1 MRTMNVEAVHSEP
14 VIEGSGL
21 ARIRYLT
28 RGAGYA
34 VALISLLSVGWLLQ
48 ALLDLSMLHRID
60 AGSISLHPLAAVS
73 VIATA
78 SLPAMALMI
87 VAVNLAPSAGVLRV
101 AWLLLIGLLSSL
113 WSQGIIGRG
122 MPDQLW
128 YACFIEATLWT
139 SSGMAVL
146 LYHRDLSGAGGR
158 LLRATIDQ
166 TAMDAE
172 FKRAQLRLLRAQI
185 EPHFLFNTLATVK
198 SLAQSDRNLTIEL
211 LENLGC
217 YFTAALPRMKED
229 AVRLEDEMLLIDSYL
244 AIFQVRMGAR
254 LTYNIEIPDSLKPL
268 QIPPLILLT
277 LVENALKHGLSPL
290 IDGGCISITGVQE
303 HSFAVLRV
311 IDTGSGMDL
320 RGGYGF
326 GLANVRQRLIMLY
339 GASAVLTLLAGKPR
353 GVVATIR
360 IPVEATEASRS

>member
-1 MRTMNVEAVHSEP
+1 MNVDAVHPEP
-14 VIEGSGL
+14 AIGGSGI
-21 ARIRYLT
+21 ARFRYLT

-34 VALISLLSVGWLLQ
+34 VALISLLSVGWLIQ
-48 ALLDLSMLHRID
+48 AVLDLSMLRGVD
-60 AGSISLHPLAAVS
+60 ASFTHPLSAVS
-73 VIATA
+73 LIATA
-78 SLPAMALMI
+78 SLPAVALMV

-101 AWLLLIGLLSSL
+101 AWLLLIGLISSL
-113 WSQGIIGRG
+113 WSQGIVGRG

-139 SSGMAVL
+139 SSAMAVL
-146 LYHRDLSGAGGR
+146 IYHRDLSGAGGR

-211 LENLGC
+211 LENLRC

-229 AVRLEDEMLLIDSYL
+229 VVTLEDELLLIDSYL

-254 LTYNIEIPDSLKPL
+254 LAYRVEIPDSLKPL
-268 QIPPLILLT
+268 RIPPLVLLT
-277 LVENALKHGLSPL
+277 LVENALKHGLTPL
-290 IDGGCISITGVQE
+290 IEGGFISITAVQD
-303 HSFAVLRV
+303 HASIVLRV

-320 RGGYGF
+320 RSGYGF
-326 GLANVRQRLIMLY
+326 GLANVRQRLVMLY

-360 IPVEATEASRS
+360 IPVDVTEDLRS

>member
-1 MRTMNVEAVHSEP
+1 MNVEAVHPEP
-14 VIEGSGL
+14 VIGGSGL
-21 ARIRYLT
+21 ARFRYLT
-28 RGAGYA
+28 RGTGYA
-34 VALISLLSVGWLLQ
+34 VALISLLSVGWLIQ
-48 ALLDLSMLHRID
+48 GLLDLSMLPRMD
-60 AGSISLHPLAAVS
+60 ASSMHPLTVVS
-73 VIATA
+73 LIATGT
-78 SLPAMALMI
+78 LPATALMV
-87 VAVNLAPSAGVLRV
+87 VAVNLAPSAGVLRL

-113 WSQGIIGRG
+113 WSQGIVGHG
-122 MPDQLW
+122 MPDQMW

-139 SSGMAVL
+139 SSAMAVL

-198 SLAQSDRNLTIEL
+198 SLAQSDRKLTIEL
-211 LENLGC
+211 LENLRC

-229 AVRLEDEMLLIDSYL
+229 VVTLEDEMLLIDSYL

-254 LTYNIEIPDSLKPL
+254 LAYDIEIPGSLKPL
-268 QIPPLILLT
+268 RIPPLVLLT

-290 IDGGCISITGVQE
+290 IDGGCISITAAQE
-303 HSFAVLRV
+303 HSFIVLRV
-311 IDTGSGMDL
+311 ADTGRGMDL
-320 RGGYGF
+320 RSGYGF

-339 GASAVLTLLAGKPR
+339 GPSAVLTLLAGNPR

-360 IPVEATEASRS
+360 VPVEATEASRS